1 MDLKPEEIDT
11 IKTVGSLNG
20 DEVKLIRLKGGLHIA
35 VGKGNK
41 KDKENKP
48 LAVASHPGI
57 ILHQIEKEFKTDFH
71 RTMAKS
77 EAEDLGNLTSFSH
90 IVPDDKS
97 NKGYDMFSLEK
108 NGIVEYTV
116 TKFNI
121 NVANLS
127 LYKNS
132 EEILSVSCKDKNMVK
147 EFSEWIAKA
156 IKNG

>member
-1 MDLKPEEIDT
+1 
-11 IKTVGSLNG
+11 
-20 DEVKLIRLKGGLHIA
+20 
-35 VGKGNK
+35 
-41 KDKENKP
+41 
-48 LAVASHPGI
+48 
-57 ILHQIEKEFKTDFH
+57 
-71 RTMAKS
+71 
-77 EAEDLGNLTSFSH
+77 
-90 IVPDDKS
+90 
-97 NKGYDMFSLEK
+97 MFSLEK

-121 NVANLS
+121 NVANFS